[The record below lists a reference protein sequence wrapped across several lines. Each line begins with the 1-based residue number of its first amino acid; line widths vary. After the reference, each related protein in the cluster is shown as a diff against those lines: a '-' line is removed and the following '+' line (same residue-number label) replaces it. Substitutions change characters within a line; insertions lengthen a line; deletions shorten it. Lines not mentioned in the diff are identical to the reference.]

1 MALAALLTLTSLA
14 LAQPARQPARNTNP
28 SLLNVNPFF
37 NRAVGGIS
45 IDADGLLENAS
56 VDALGELRRLR
67 ANALAPIPK
76 ELDQTVG
83 IRKVS
88 LRRLQAAIQECR
100 AKNQELPDTMK
111 YLAGLQRISYVLVY
125 PEEKDIV
132 LVGPAEGWRVDAKGN
147 VVGSRTGRPVMQ
159 LDDLAVA
166 LRSAVA
172 QHLPTITCSIDPTA
186 AGLTRVRDHVAKL
199 HTIGTPS
206 VTAAGIA
213 QALGKQE
220 ISFTGVPADSHFARV
235 LLGADYRMKRLAM
248 NFEPAPIEGLP
259 SFLHMMKAEGRGMS
273 NLLPRWWLAP
283 NYQPLL
289 RDPEGL
295 AWQLRGASVRAVAEE
310 DLLAA
315 GGDRQPTGKAST
327 VARQWAENMTKKYD
341 ELAVAEPV
349 FGQLQNCMDLAIV
362 GALIVHE
369 DLASKSGCDLRV
381 LLGPSELPSL
391 PLGTPRQ
398 VASQASLLK
407 KNGNWVISVSGGV
420 KIDVRIIVEKPEK
433 TTRLKPVRDEAKLG
447 EHKDWWWN

>member
-1 MALAALLTLTSLA
+1 
-14 LAQPARQPARNTNP
+14 
-28 SLLNVNPFF
+28 
-37 NRAVGGIS
+37 
-45 IDADGLLENAS
+45 
-56 VDALGELRRLR
+56 
-67 ANALAPIPK
+67 
-76 ELDQTVG
+76 
-83 IRKVS
+83 
-88 LRRLQAAIQECR
+88 
-100 AKNQELPDTMK
+100 
-111 YLAGLQRISYVLVY
+111 
-125 PEEKDIV
+125 
-132 LVGPAEGWRVDAKGN
+132 
-147 VVGSRTGRPVMQ
+147 
-159 LDDLAVA
+159 
-166 LRSAVA
+166 
-172 QHLPTITCSIDPTA
+172 
-186 AGLTRVRDHVAKL
+186 
-199 HTIGTPS
+199 
-206 VTAAGIA
+206 
-213 QALGKQE
+213 
-220 ISFTGVPADSHFARV
+220 
-235 LLGADYRMKRLAM
+235 
-248 NFEPAPIEGLP
+248 
-259 SFLHMMKAEGRGMS
+259 
-273 NLLPRWWLAP
+273 
-283 NYQPLL
+283 
-289 RDPEGL
+289 
-295 AWQLRGASVRAVAEE
+295 VAEE